1 MKYGMFIMPFH
12 DPDKPPAQCYDEDL
26 ELVVL
31 AEEMGFSEFWIGEHH
46 THQWENIALPEAF
59 IGKAL
64 ALTDR
69 IRLGTA
75 PTCLPYHHPAHVA
88 TRLAFLDHLSHG
100 RLNLCFGPG
109 SVYPDME
116 LFGIHDPAV
125 NSAMAEEAAEIILQL
140 WRQDPPYRYDGRFW
154 QIGLEKWVDR
164 ESRLGILQ
172 KPLQRP
178 HPPICAPAMSM
189 NSGTMKLAG
198 RKGWA
203 PISSN
208 LIAGNVVADNW
219 KVYEQAAREAGRTPD
234 RADWRVCRSIFVG
247 DDPEEARRRAW
258 TSYLGRFFDFL
269 GGVLDKGE
277 GQGPGRKFFKRD
289 PDMPD
294 AECGRDFLL
303 SEQIIHGDV
312 DEVVRRLNGLREETG
327 EFGTLILMAYDWND
341 AEDKARWLRS
351 TELFVNEVMPALND

>member
-1 MKYGMFIMPFH
+1 M
-12 DPDKPPAQCYDEDL
+12 A
-26 ELVVL
+26 L
-31 AEEMGFSEFWIGEHH
+31 AEEMGFAEFWIGEHH

-64 ALTDR
+64 ALTDT

-109 SVYPDME
+109 SVLPDME
-116 LFGIHDPAV
+116 LFGVDPKE
-125 NSAMAEEAAEIILQL
+125 NSAMVEEAAEIVLRL
-140 WRQDPPYRYDGRFW
+140 WAQDPPYRYDGRYW
-154 QIGLEKWVDR
+154 RIDLDR
-164 ESRLGILQ
+164 QVVRDYQLGFIQ

-189 NSGTMKLAG
+189 DSATMKAAG

-208 LIAGNVVADNW
+208 IIAGNVVADNW
-219 KVYEQAAREAGRTPD
+219 KVYEKAALEAGRTPD
-234 RADWRVCRSIFVG
+234 RGDWRVCRSIFVG
-247 DDPEEARRRAW
+247 DDREEARRRAR
-258 TSYLGRFFDFL
+258 TSYLGRFFEFL
-269 GGVLDKGE
+269 GEVFDLGL
-277 GQGPGRKFFKRD
+277 GRKLFKRD

-294 AECGRDFLL
+294 GECDMDFLL

-312 DEVVRRLNGLREETG
+312 DEVVRRLDALREETG
-327 EFGTLILMAYDWND
+327 DFGMLVLMGYDWND
-341 AEDKARWLRS
+341 AEDKAAWLRS
-351 TELFVNEVMPALND
+351 TELFVNEVMPAMNR

>member
-1 MKYGMFIMPFH
+1 MNYGMFIMPFH
-12 DPDKPPAQCYDEDL
+12 DVAKPPAQCYDEDL

-31 AEEMGFSEFWIGEHH
+31 AEEMGFCEFWVGEHH

-64 ALTDR
+64 AMTDR

-116 LFGIHDPAV
+116 LFGIDDPTK
-125 NSAMAEEAAEIILQL
+125 NSAMFEEAAEIILQL
-140 WRQDPPYRYDGRFW
+140 WTQDTPYRYDGDFW

-164 ESRLGILQ
+164 ESCLGILQ
-172 KPLQRP
+172 RPLQRP
-178 HPPICAPAMSM
+178 HPPICAPGMSM
-189 NSGTMKLAG
+189 HSGTMKFAG

-203 PISSN
+203 PISAN
-208 LIAGNVVADNW
+208 LSPGNVVADNW
-219 KVYEQAAREAGRTPD
+219 KVYEGAAREAGHTPD
-234 RADWRVCRSIFVG
+234 REDWRVCRSIFVG
-247 DDPEEARRRAW
+247 DDPDEARRRAW
-258 TSYLGRFFDFL
+258 TGCLGRFFDFL
-269 GGVLDKGE
+269 GSVLDKGA
-277 GQGPGRKFFKRD
+277 GPGRKFFKRD

-294 AECGRDFLL
+294 AACGRDYFLQ
-303 SEQIIHGDV
+303 EQIIHGDV
-312 DEVVRRLNGLREETG
+312 DGVVRRLEALRQETG
-327 EFGTLILMAYDWND
+327 DFGTLILMGYDWKD
-341 AEDKARWLRS
+341 AEDKSAWLRS
-351 TELFVNEVMPALND
+351 MELFVNEVIPAMNR